1 MPGFEIGHVLAAM
14 HAPRVNTPRETGRQ
28 RKFRE
33 RIAGSAYGLGWR
45 IYDYAGA
52 RTVGHHGGISGY
64 RASAMFDPVKRS
76 GVVALWNSGSGQP
89 WGFEYE
95 VLDMI
100 AGLPR
105 RDWMMLDTPKDQI
118 PGAPVGNASLAQIG
132 R

>member
-1 MPGFEIGHVLAAM
+1 
-14 HAPRVNTPRETGRQ
+14 
-28 RKFRE
+28 
-33 RIAGSAYGLGWR
+33 
-45 IYDYAGA
+45 
-52 RTVGHHGGISGY
+52 
-64 RASAMFDPVKRS
+64 MFDPVKRS

-105 RDWMMLDTPKDQI
+105 RDWLMLDTPKDQL
-118 PGAPVGNASLAQIG
+118 PGAPVEIASLAQIG